1 MTDPQWQFGQG
12 HEVLGGC
19 PAGVSGTVW
28 LIREQESGTERA
40 VKVLRPELTAS
51 GQAVDGLRA
60 LLTRVGRLAHPG
72 ILAVDDVVAHEGRLA
87 LVMRRIPGEDLRG
100 LLTREAALAPAIAV
114 GLVAQLCDALAVA
127 HAAGIAHGDLKP
139 SNVLL
144 DWEPPT
150 GRAPAVRLTDFGMA
164 ALVAGAAAQPG
175 AMTASATAPGAAIV
189 SFTAPGPVLVPALAP
204 VPASALPAE
213 YRAPEIW
220 PAGPSGRS
228 MKPTAAAD
236 VYAIG
241 VMLYE
246 ALTGNPPFT
255 GSNPGVIGR
264 LHRGAQPARIPA
276 LPDPLWLLVA
286 ACLDKHPQHRPTA
299 ANLATLLREVGP
311 MVEMLLASATQDTVQ
326 MSRIAITATPV
337 PAVLTAAEL
346 AALSEPES
354 RPLTRP
360 SRPRPLDTDEPDQ
373 PARRGLRKVELAAL
387 SGTVLI
393 AAVLTYVLTSG
404 SSSPEH
410 LTAGS
415 AAVPTNAATTMAG
428 NSLSTMTTTLP
439 LSTSSSG
446 QASSTA
452 TATAGSSTSTQ
463 PTPSA
468 STTRATPTPL
478 ISTGSSSPSPT
489 SSPTPTKTA
498 TAPPPITVNWQ
509 CATSE
514 VNNDLS
520 KSSCIGLGSNDQL
533 YLKGTFSTSN
543 NQVITNIRL
552 TLIDGNQLLDSTSE
566 NCGATTCTFST
577 GPYDPPAGIYL
588 VFAGIDNSSHNED
601 SPSLTFSPA

>member
-19 PAGVSGTVW
+19 PAGVSGAVW

-51 GQAVDGLRA
+51 GQAVEGLRA

-72 ILAVDDVVAHEGRLA
+72 ILKVDDVVAHEGRIA

-100 LLTREAALAPAIAV
+100 LLTREATLAPAIAV

-127 HAAGIAHGDLKP
+127 HAAGIPHGDLKP

-144 DWEPPT
+144 DWEPPA

-175 AMTASATAPGAAIV
+175 AMTASATAPGTAVV
-189 SFTAPGPVLVPALAP
+189 SFTAPGSAPAP
-204 VPASALPAE
+204 IPATALPAE

-228 MKPTAAAD
+228 TKPTAAAD

-246 ALTGNPPFT
+246 ALTGNAPFT
-255 GSNPGVIGR
+255 GSNPGVVGR

-299 ANLATLLREVGP
+299 ANLATLLREVAP

-326 MSRIAITATPV
+326 MPRIAIAATPV

-346 AALSEPES
+346 AALSEPEP

-360 SRPRPLDTDEPDQ
+360 SRPRPLDSDETDQ
-373 PARRGLRKVELAAL
+373 PARRGLRKVELGAL

-404 SSSPEH
+404 SSNPEH

-415 AAVPTNAATTMAG
+415 AAAPTNTATTMAG
-428 NSLSTMTTTLP
+428 NSLSTMTTTLAP
-439 LSTSSSG
+439 STSSSG

-452 TATAGSSTSTQ
+452 TATASSSASTQ

-468 STTRATPTPL
+468 STTRATPTPP
-478 ISTGSSSPSPT
+478 ISTGSGSPSPT

-520 KSSCIGLGSNDQL
+520 KSSCIGLGSNNQL

-552 TLIDGNQLLDSTSE
+552 TLIDGNQFLDSTSE
-566 NCGATTCTFST
+566 NCGATTCTFSA
-577 GPYDPPAGIYL
+577 GPYDPPAGVYL
-588 VFAGIDNSSHNED
+588 VFAGIDDSAHNED